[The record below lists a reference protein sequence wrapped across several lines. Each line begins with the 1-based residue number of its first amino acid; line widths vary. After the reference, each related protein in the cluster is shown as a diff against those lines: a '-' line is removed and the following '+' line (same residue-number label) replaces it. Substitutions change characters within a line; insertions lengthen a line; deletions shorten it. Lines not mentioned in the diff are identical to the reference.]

1 MTELD
6 LRESL
11 IPVALIE
18 HLAKVMPRSSTADGY
33 DYHSFLHGLVSNG
46 VSTVNRSSS
55 ISEETRVSVVG
66 GMARSRSKHYL

>member
-11 IPVALIE
+11 IPMSLIE
-18 HLAKVMPRSSTADGY
+18 HLTNVMPRSSTGDGY
-33 DYHSFLHGLVSNG
+33 DYHSFLHGLVSSGISPVNG
-46 VSTVNRSSS
+46 SSS
-55 ISEETRVSVVG
+55 TSGEMKVSVVG